1 MRPEDGLFGE
11 DQLQFSWWFG
21 PALTLPGQEGR
32 RQRENRKETRG
43 ERDRLAENG
52 GSPHPAKEELP
63 PFLARRMSF
72 CPGRGLLGHMGNP
85 LFPESIDNAAFPER
99 YRFRCSPKLEMIQV
113 LCPWKNL
120 SRNPP
125 FHPSCASQKER
136 VIIERRVETMMSED
150 IRLLSA
156 PSLVERR

>member
-1 MRPEDGLFGE
+1 MDLFSG
-11 DQLQFSWWFG
+11 F
-21 PALTLPGQEGR
+21 TLCAMPSV
-32 RQRENRKETRG
+32 
-43 ERDRLAENG
+43 LCY
-52 GSPHPAKEELP
+52 
-63 PFLARRMSF
+63 FL
-72 CPGRGLLGHMGNP
+72 C
-85 LFPESIDNAAFPER
+85 
-99 YRFRCSPKLEMIQV
+99 KLEMIRV

-120 SRNPP
+120 FLNPP

>member
-52 GSPHPAKEELP
+52 GSPHPAKEEPP
-63 PFLARRMSF
+63 PFLARRLPF
-72 CPGRGLLGHMGNP
+72 CPGRGLICHRENP
-85 LFPESIDNAAFPER
+85 RSSESIENRSFSERILLFFSNKTSELFYFTPHPPLPEGVKKLISFFFTSFRRKPESSVFKTLALTGP
-99 YRFRCSPKLEMIQV
+99 RFSPG
-113 LCPWKNL
+113 
-120 SRNPP
+120 
-125 FHPSCASQKER
+125 
-136 VIIERRVETMMSED
+136 
-150 IRLLSA
+150 
-156 PSLVERR
+156 